1 MEITIYEIRRST
13 IYRISSCYRE
23 GIMNFLDLFSKEKSK
38 EVSIAAAKGS
48 IPAAGATGIITGVS
62 AYLGVDLPVESIVA
76 LFFGGQLSN
85 IIGQFQKSP
94 VDALRSLKLLFNKKG

>member
-1 MEITIYEIRRST
+1 
-13 IYRISSCYRE
+13 
-23 GIMNFLDLFSKEKSK
+23 MNLSYLFSKGKSK

-48 IPAAGATGIITGVS
+48 IPAAGSTALIAGVS
-62 AYLGVDLPVESIVA
+62 AYLGVDLPIEAIVA

-94 VDALRSLKLLFNKKG
+94 DDALRSLKLLFNKKV

>member
-1 MEITIYEIRRST
+1 
-13 IYRISSCYRE
+13 
-23 GIMNFLDLFSKEKSK
+23 MNLSDLFNKEKSK
-38 EVSIAAAKGS
+38 EISIAAAKGS

-62 AYLGVDLPVESIVA
+62 AYLGVDLPIEAIVA